1 MIFFQGSQ
9 IFVFGGT
16 SPNNGP
22 PIRFTPTQLQF
33 MPEQMRIGEQLQL
46 IDHSDM
52 FVLDLQ
58 PSLKTLCIDALTSKW
73 REEQGD
79 EASGD
84 TRRPV
89 DWKALAGYLP
99 RSLVQDLTNA
109 TVPNNV
115 SEPLPLAQ
123 QG

>member
-1 MIFFQGSQ
+1 
-9 IFVFGGT
+9 
-16 SPNNGP
+16 
-22 PIRFTPTQLQF
+22 